1 MMEMSITT
9 TIIAVAAVQ
18 LLGIILFILKANR
31 DVRAEITGLNERV
44 EKQTANLAN
53 LNGMIVTHQQGLV
66 SLNEMVQAHQQ
77 SLENMLQTI
86 ELHQKNLSAME
97 KRIVEV
103 EKVGDL
109 FKNLFD
115 EIPVAIDKYNKI
127 MDKMHEESSS
137 ELEKARKNR
146 DHELILYQE
155 KELESVEVRRKLISE
170 LPVLMNKLGEALSP
184 VNERLKLF
192 SGRDK
197 YPTGSI
203 LSYPARRAKAL
214 LTAIGEQSGPRVAAK
229 SSVRVDEKPTPNG
242 NVIIARQESKP
253 ESSNETTTLKNTRR
267 RKKESEENR

>member
-1 MMEMSITT
+1 MEISLTT

-18 LLGIILFILKANR
+18 LLGIILFILKSNR
-31 DVRAEITGLNERV
+31 DVKAEITGLNERV
-44 EKQTANLAN
+44 EKQTANIAN
-53 LNGMIVTHQQGLV
+53 LNGMISTHQQGLV
-66 SLNEMVQAHQQ
+66 SLNEMVQSHQE

-86 ELHQKNLSAME
+86 ELHQKNLASME

-109 FKNLFD
+109 FKSLFD
-115 EIPVAIDKYNKI
+115 EIPVAIEKYNRI
-127 MDKMHEESSS
+127 MDKMYEEASD

-146 DHELILYQE
+146 DPELVLYQE

-203 LSYPARRAKAL
+203 LSYPSRRAKTL
-214 LTAIGEQSGPRVAAK
+214 LSAIGEQSTPRSVAE
-229 SSVRVDEKPTPNG
+229 SNVRIEEKPTPNG
-242 NVIIARQESKP
+242 TVIIARQESKP
-253 ESSNETTTLKNTRR
+253 ESSDETTTLKNTRR
-267 RKKESEENR
+267 RKKESETNS